1 MNKKSRNLLL
11 LVAVVIL
18 SVMVWSVA
26 AAQDATS
33 TAEPQP
39 NPASTAEPSAMA
51 NPAATTE
58 PSATTATAKPF
69 LGVSLQDGANGV
81 TVGEVVDGSGAA
93 TAGIKVGDVITA
105 INGTKVT
112 TAQEAATAVAALK
125 VGDSVTIDLTRAGA
139 TMTVTATLGTLPQG
153 MQPGQP
159 INPPG
164 QPMNPPGQ
172 RQPRTPGNGNGNGNG
187 FGFRPNPSQMM
198 PMLTYMFG
206 TGHLGITFQTIDA
219 NLAKTNNLSVT
230 DGALVT
236 AVEAGSP
243 AEKAGIKLNDV
254 ITAVDGDKVDAK
266 RPLLYR
272 LLPYQSGDTV
282 TLSILRSGASQD
294 IQVTLDQA
302 QRPTMGGMFGGMFP
316 FNFNFQGPRGFR
328 FGQPGQNGQNN
339 AQATPE
345 ATPNL

>member
-1 MNKKSRNLLL
+1 MNNKSRNLLL

-51 NPAATTE
+51 TTE
-58 PSATTATAKPF
+58 PSAPATAKPF
-69 LGVSLQDGANGV
+69 LGVSLQDGTNGV
-81 TVGEVVDGSGAA
+81 SVAEVVNGSGAA
-93 TAGIKVGDVITA
+93 NAGIKVGDVITA

-125 VGDSVTIDLTRAGA
+125 VGDQVTIDLTRAGA

-159 INPPG
+159 
-164 QPMNPPGQ
+164 MNPPGQ
-172 RQPRTPGNGNGNGNG
+172 RQPRGNGNGNGNG
-187 FGFRPNPSQMM
+187 FQPNPSQMM

-206 TGHLGITFQTIDA
+206 TGHLGISFQTITAD
-219 NLAKTNNLSVT
+219 LAKTNSLSVT

-236 AVEAGSP
+236 AVESGSP
-243 AEKAGIKLNDV
+243 AEKAGIKLDDI

-282 TLSILRSGASQD
+282 TLSILRAGTSQD

-339 AQATPE
+339 SQATPE